1 MEILRYDRTM
11 GSTARRRIRPVSR
24 ETRFLRLRSLKCFKE
39 AHERLVEGFSA
50 STVAEYIQQERKEYT
65 DITPQSLEAQ
75 LTEYRASLPKG
86 EFVQKQ
92 APRFFEKAA
101 KGVEEG
107 FDALSEM
114 RKLYKIQIERI
125 EIDLTHE
132 RGMKKLMPQ
141 SMTQEMRAAREILH
155 DIAELEMD
163 LGVNQRNLGKVD
175 IEARVVSDV
184 ASRYDPAV
192 GEAMKSPESR
202 RKLLGIAER
211 FLSLASGENSING
224 EEPPAEDEAE
234 IVVEPAPAPEVAP

>member
-1 MEILRYDRTM
+1 M

-39 AHERLVEGFSA
+39 AHERILEGFSA
-50 STVAEYIQQERKEYT
+50 AKVAEFIQQERKEYT
-65 DITPQSLEAQ
+65 DITQPSLEAQ
-75 LTEYRASLPKG
+75 LVEYRASLPKG
-86 EFVQKQ
+86 EVVQTQ
-92 APRFFEKAA
+92 APRFFEKVA
-101 KGVEEG
+101 KDVEEG
-107 FDALSEM
+107 FDSLAELK
-114 RKLYKIQIERI
+114 KLYKIQIERI

-132 RGMKKLMPQ
+132 RNMKKLMPA

-163 LGVNQRNLGKVD
+163 LGVNQRKLGKVD

-211 FLSLASGENSING
+211 FLSLASGENRIDE
-224 EEPPAEDEAE
+224 EEPPAEEEVEAE
-234 IVVEPAPAPEVAP
+234 VVDAEPAPEASP

>member
-1 MEILRYDRTM
+1 M

-24 ETRFLRLRSLKCFKE
+24 ETRFLRLRSLKCFKDV
-39 AHERLVEGFSA
+39 HERLIEGFSA
-50 STVAEYIQQERKEYT
+50 SKVAEYIQQERKEYT
-65 DITPQSLEAQ
+65 DITLPSLEAQ
-75 LTEYRASLPKG
+75 LVEYRASLPKG
-86 EFVQKQ
+86 EVVQKQ

-101 KGVEEG
+101 KDVEEG
-107 FDALSEM
+107 FDALDEM
-114 RKLYKIQIERI
+114 RKLYKIQIERVN
-125 EIDLTHE
+125 IDLTHE

-163 LGVNQRNLGKVD
+163 LGVNQRKLGKVD

-184 ASRYDPAV
+184 ASRYDSAV

-211 FLSLASGENSING
+211 FLSLASGENHIDG
-224 EEPPAEDEAE
+224 EEPPAEQEVEVEGEVVAE
-234 IVVEPAPAPEVAP
+234 EPAPEAGP